1 MKDKDKAHDHAK
13 QPDSK
18 EPVKVLL
25 ADDDKDDQ
33 QLFTAA
39 IEETKVNAEVTT
51 VDNGKD
57 LIDILKDPREPNP
70 DIIFL
75 DVNMPVKDGKEA
87 LAEIKKDETLRDIP
101 TVMLSTSDSPN
112 DVEETFKHGANLY
125 VKKPNSF
132 NSLILILKN
141 IFMLHWAKALLKPV
155 RQTFLVTEQNIA
167 KKD

>member
-1 MKDKDKAHDHAK
+1 MKDKDKADDHAK
-13 QPDSK
+13 QPDPK

-39 IEETKVNAEVTT
+39 IEEAMVNAEVTT
-51 VDNGKD
+51 VDNGRD
-57 LIDILKDPREPNP
+57 LMDKLKDPEEPNP

-87 LAEIKKDETLRDIP
+87 LAEIKKDETLKDIP
-101 TVMLSTSDSPN
+101 TVMLSTSDSPK
-112 DVEETFKHGANLY
+112 DVEETFKQGANLY

-141 IFMLHWAKALLKPV
+141 IFKLHWAKALLKPV
-155 RQTFLVTEQNIA
+155 RQSFLVTEQNIP